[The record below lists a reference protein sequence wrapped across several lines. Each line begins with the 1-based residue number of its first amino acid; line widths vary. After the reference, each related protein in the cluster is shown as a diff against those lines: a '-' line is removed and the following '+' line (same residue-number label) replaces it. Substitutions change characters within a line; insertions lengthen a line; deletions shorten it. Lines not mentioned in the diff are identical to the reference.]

1 MTLKIKEPITKK
13 GKDLY
18 QWNYLSGITIDE
30 NYIISLSSVITK
42 GIPSNRKK
50 GNKKGRRTG
59 EDLPRLI
66 EIWENQEN
74 ITKTVYRFLSGN
86 EIYQELSN
94 KTIKAIM
101 EEYNFYKLS

>member
-1 MTLKIKEPITKK
+1 MTLKKEPITKK

-30 NYIISLSSVITK
+30 NSIISLSSVITE

-50 GNKKGRRTG
+50 SNKKGRRTE

-66 EIWENQEN
+66 EIWENPEN
-74 ITKTVYRFLSGN
+74 ITKKYIDF
-86 EIYQELSN
+86 
-94 KTIKAIM
+94 
-101 EEYNFYKLS
+101 